1 MKISE
6 GDNNIIRRDFI
17 LNGTKLSNDIDVW
30 FTIRFFI
37 INKINAAQRNT
48 KRKEC
53 RMKILN
59 DSNYELVEELYKMVK
74 GIVTEFNSEIGMLN
88 NQICFDILNDK
99 DIDLFHEY
107 YEKAIAN
114 FMVDFYKIINDV
126 KETYIPFLCII
137 VNEYIHPI
145 YYTKGYDLNSNI
157 FYFSEFGAELFRLIA
172 DLNFDI
178 GTVKEKTVY
187 KYHRM
192 GFAYDK
198 SQFNNEEKELTFY
211 TKRFEVKLIKLLDKY
226 RISNDNIIMLMAI
239 IIHETDEVYSYSG
252 YGFIDTLML
261 NIEKRTL
268 IIL

>member
-1 MKISE
+1 
-6 GDNNIIRRDFI
+6 
-17 LNGTKLSNDIDVW
+17 
-30 FTIRFFI
+30 
-37 INKINAAQRNT
+37 
-48 KRKEC
+48 
-53 RMKILN
+53 MKILN
-59 DSNYELVEELYKMVK
+59 DSNYELVEELYKTVK

-99 DIDLFHEY
+99 DIVSFYEY
-107 YEKAIAN
+107 YENAIEH
-114 FMVDFYKIINDV
+114 FMIDFYKIINDV
-126 KETYIPFLCII
+126 EEKYTPFLCII
-137 VNEYIHPI
+137 INEYIHPV
-145 YYTKGYDLNSNI
+145 YYTKGYDFNGNI
-157 FYFSEFGAELFRLIA
+157 FYFSEFGAELFRLIS

-178 GTVKEKTVY
+178 ETVKEKTVY

-239 IIHETDEVYSYSG
+239 IIHEADEVYSYSG

-261 NIEKRTL
+261 NIEKRIVNVL
-268 IIL
+268 